1 MCKDKSLEQRVNN
14 MIQDDEIDLRELF
27 KKLWKGKLFIIT
39 FTLVVTILAGIYA
52 FLKIPIYKGTISY
65 EIGQVITDKNINV
78 NNKEISIIDIDDASN
93 LKEIISR
100 KFSTKDEKEKGIF
113 TNVLIPR
120 GTSNIIVV
128 DIQNSSKEK
137 IDKKLDEITKFIETR
152 QDKRIKFYSFENAK
166 IKTTAVISKDI
177 LSNPIKPNKKMII
190 AVAFV
195 TGFILSIFLLFFI
208 DFIKSFKE
216 EK

>member
-1 MCKDKSLEQRVNN
+1 MEQRVNN
-14 MIQDDEIDLRELF
+14 MIEDDEIDLRELF
-27 KKLWKGKLFIIT
+27 KKLWKGKLFIII

-52 FLKIPIYKGTISY
+52 FLKTPIYNGTISY
-65 EIGQVITDKNINV
+65 EIGQVITDKNINL

-100 KFSTKDEKEKGIF
+100 KFSTKDEEKGIF
-113 TNVLIPR
+113 TNALIPR

-128 DIQNSSKEK
+128 DVQNSNKEK
-137 IDKKLDEITKFIETR
+137 INKKLDEITKFIETR
-152 QDKRIKFYSFENAK
+152 QDKRIKFYSFNNAK
-166 IKTTAVISKDI
+166 IKKTSVLSKDI
-177 LSNPIKPNKKMII
+177 SSKAIKPNKKIII

-195 TGFILSIFLLFFI
+195 SGFILSIFLLFFI